1 MTDDPYRAPAHA
13 VSAPAASRWPLYVA
27 ILSFVQVL
35 SRVMDNAPSAIE
47 MTRNGDLTPI
57 SLLALILSGTTT
69 LIGAAMLLWRKPLS
83 ASVAYAI
90 SSLFAA
96 PVLAEW
102 RPPLAITGLGI
113 ALIGLLVGVHMRLQ
127 ARAARA
133 L

>member
-1 MTDDPYRAPAHA
+1 MTDDPYRAPIHS
-13 VSAPAASRWPLYVA
+13 VSGPPASRWPRYVV

-57 SLLALILSGTTT
+57 SLLALVLSCATT

-83 ASVAYAI
+83 ASTAYAI

-96 PVLAEW
+96 LVMAEW
-102 RPPLAITGLGI
+102 RPPLAFTGLGI

-127 ARAARA
+127 VRAARA
-133 L
+133 H